1 MIKLT
6 GYQIIEKI
14 YHGSK
19 TCVYKA
25 YRELDKKPVV
35 IKILEKEYP
44 TFSELLQFKNQYT
57 ISKNLDLAGIVKP
70 LCLEKYRNGYAL
82 VMEDIGAI
90 SLKEYA
96 SNKQLS
102 LSEFLTIAISVVETL
117 GGLSQNRVIHK
128 DIKPSNIV
136 INPDTGD
143 IKLID
148 FSISTLLPRETQE
161 IINPNVLE
169 GTLAYMSPEQTGRMN
184 RGIDYRSDFYSLG
197 ITFYE
202 ILTGQLPFLSTDPIE
217 LVYCH
222 IAKKATPP
230 CVVNPEI
237 PLMVSNI
244 IMKMIAK
251 NAEDR
256 YQNILGLKYD
266 LETCLKYW
274 QETKKIATFE
284 LGSRD
289 ISDRFSIPEK
299 LYGRQAEVKSLLDA
313 FERVAIPPESPH
325 QSQRAASSG
334 FPLTKGD
341 GRGIS
346 SGGGSEIMLVAG
358 FSGIGKTAVIN
369 EVQKPIVRQRG
380 YFIKGKFDQF
390 QRNIPFS
397 AFVEAFRDLMGQLLS
412 ETETQLE
419 EWKTKILSALGKN
432 GQVIIEVIPE
442 LEYIIGSQPAVAE
455 LSGTAAQNRF
465 NLLFLKFIQ
474 IFTTKEHPLVIFLDD
489 LQWADTASLKLMQLL
504 MSDQNSKYLLLLGA
518 YRDNEVSP
526 THPLI
531 LTLEEITKNSAIV
544 NTITLGAL
552 KLTFDL
558 NPLVAETLHC
568 SLELAFP
575 LTELVY
581 QKTKGN
587 PFFITQFLKALHE
600 EGLITFNYEA
610 GYWECDITQVRLL
623 SATDDV
629 VEFMASRLQKLSPAT
644 QEVMKLAACI
654 GNKFNLETLA
664 IVSEKSVTETATNL
678 WEALQEGLILPVTE
692 VYKFYFTEESNIST
706 PFTTIE
712 ADASYKFL
720 HDRVQQAAYLLIPET
735 QKQVT
740 HLKIGKLLLEN
751 IPEAERQEKIFD
763 IVNQLNYGV
772 DLISHLTER
781 EQLAELNLIASRK
794 AKASTAYNAT
804 VDYLNIGLELLTTN
818 SWETNYELTLA
829 LYLEAAEARYLIG
842 DYEQMEQLAQIVQQ
856 QAKNLLDQVPVFI
869 AKIQAKFAQYQFF
882 KGIDLAIVVIKD
894 LGLELSPRPEEAD
907 LLSGLE
913 ELQLFLSDRSTEDLK
928 QLPKMTNPEKLA
940 LMQILGLIGAASFIS
955 GSSLWSSIVFALITL
970 SVKWGNTPA
979 SAYGYSCYGIMLWS
993 QGEIKASYE
1002 LSQITESVFESCG
1015 GDALNGVA
1023 VANMHLRHWQ
1033 EHLRNSL
1040 PSFLEYYAF
1049 ALSRGDLAFASY
1061 NLLFHYFHAFYS
1073 GLELTELAQKLNNA
1087 VDTVAEIKQES
1098 TLIRLQIIQQTIMN
1112 LTDRC
1117 ENSCILVGE
1126 ALDEAKIQSQDQTL
1140 VYLNLHKLSLCYLF
1154 GEYQKSLTISI
1165 ATQSYLHLVTSQYI
1179 QVLLYFYG
1187 SLIRLALYNEA
1198 SEEQQQ
1204 QWLEEVTSHQEQ
1216 MKIWAHHAPVNFL
1229 HKFHLVE
1236 AEKNRV
1242 LCNYIEA
1249 IELYEQAIAGAK
1261 ENEYIQEEALANEL
1275 AAKFYLEWNKEIIAQ
1290 AYLIKAYYAYAQW
1303 GAVAKLKHLEKSYGE
1318 LLKPLQQ
1325 QDSTFTR
1332 NVTQE
1337 TLSYTTTDSSL
1348 LLDFNSVMKA
1358 TQAISGEIKLE
1369 NLFSVLMRVTLENAG
1384 AQKSYLI
1391 LSEAGKWVIEAKAIR
1406 ENNSSE
1412 EIQLKLKQSLPIDS
1426 TNELP
1431 ISLIYYVARTK
1442 ETVVLDNAINET
1454 QFAADAY
1461 IQNYQPK
1468 SILCIPIINHGEF
1481 IGILYLENNLTLGA
1495 FTSHRLEVLKVLTTQ
1510 AAFSLENA
1518 QLYENLSAAKNK
1530 LEQYSHTLEDKVKER
1545 TEELNE
1551 KNLYLSETLKQ
1562 LQHTQSQLIQTEKMS
1577 SLGQMVAGIAH
1588 KINNPITFISGN
1600 VNYATEYIHDLL
1612 NLINIYQQ
1620 EYPIPKAKIAE
1631 MIEEIDLEFLT
1642 EDLQKLLKS
1651 MKVGAERIQNIVLS
1665 LRNFS
1670 RLDESDMKPVNIH
1683 DGIDST
1689 LLISQNRFKAEGK
1702 NSEIQIVKEYA
1713 SLPRVNC
1720 YASQLNQVFLNIISN
1735 GIDALE
1741 KMRKKESESNE
1752 QPTITISTKL
1762 TKTQTVKIKISNN
1775 GPSISPETK
1784 KKIFDPFFTTKPVG
1798 AGTGLGLSI
1807 SYSIIVE
1814 KHQGK
1819 LTCNSAPGQGVEF
1832 VIEIPVK

>member
-1 MIKLT
+1 MNKILNLLMMKLPNHIIIDQIHT
-6 GYQIIEKI
+6 GIR
-14 YHGSK
+14 
-19 TCVYKA
+19 TTVYRGLTTANKQ
-25 YRELDKKPVV
+25 PVV
-35 IKILEKEYP
+35 IKVLNKEYP
-44 TFSELLQFKNQYT
+44 TFSELLQFRHQYT
-57 ISKNLDLAGIVKP
+57 ITKNLNLPGIVKS
-70 LCLEKYRNGYAL
+70 LYLEKYGNSYAL
-82 VMEDIGAI
+82 IMEDTGAI
-90 SLKEYA
+90 SFKKYLT
-96 SNKQLS
+96 NKKLS
-102 LSEFLTIAISVVETL
+102 LPDFLGIAISIVKILE
-117 GGLSQNRVIHK
+117 GLYHHQIIHK
-128 DIKPSNIV
+128 DIKPSNII

-161 IINPNVLE
+161 LINPNVLE

-184 RGIDYRSDFYSLG
+184 RGIDYRSDVYSLG

-222 IAKKATPP
+222 IAKKPTFP
-230 CVVNPEI
+230 CELNSEI

-266 LETCLKYW
+266 LETCLKSW
-274 QETKKIATFE
+274 QKTGKVIIFE

-289 ISDRFSIPEK
+289 ISDRFTIPEK

-313 FERVAIPPESPH
+313 FERVAQGS
-325 QSQRAASSG
+325 
-334 FPLTKGD
+334 
-341 GRGIS
+341 
-346 SGGGSEIMLVAG
+346 SEIMLVAG
-358 FSGIGKTAVIN
+358 FSGIGKTAVVN
-369 EVQKPIVRQRG
+369 EVHKPIVRQRG

-390 QRNIPFS
+390 QRNIPLS
-397 AFVEAFRDLMGQLLS
+397 AFVQAFRDLMGQMLS
-412 ETETQLE
+412 ETETQLQ
-419 EWKTKILSALGKN
+419 EWKTKILSALGEN

-442 LEYIIGSQPAVAE
+442 LEYIIGSQPEVAE
-455 LSGTAAQNRF
+455 LSGTATQNRF

-474 IFTTKEHPLVIFLDD
+474 TFTTKEHPVAIFLDD

-504 MSDQNSKYLLLLGA
+504 MTDKNSQYLLLLGA

-526 THPLI
+526 THPFI
-531 LTLEEITKNSAIV
+531 LTLEEITKTSAIV
-544 NTITLGAL
+544 NTITLKPL
-552 KLTFDL
+552 DLTFDL
-558 NPLVAETLHC
+558 NPLIADTLHC

-575 LTELVY
+575 LTKLVH

-587 PFFITQFLKALHE
+587 PFFITQFLKALYE

-610 GYWECDITQVRLL
+610 GYWECNVAQVRLL

-629 VEFMASRLQKLSPAT
+629 VEFMASRLQKLLPAT
-644 QEVMKLAACI
+644 QNVIKLAACI

-664 IVSEKSVTETATNL
+664 IIYEKSVTETAQDL
-678 WEALQEGLILPVTE
+678 WEALPEGLILPVTE
-692 VYKFYFTEESNIST
+692 VYKFYNTEESNI
-706 PFTTIE
+706 FTSFTAIE
-712 ADASYKFL
+712 ANASYKFL

-751 IPEAERQEKIFD
+751 IPETERQEKIFD
-763 IVNQLNYGV
+763 IVNQLNYGI
-772 DLISHLTER
+772 DLISHPTER

-804 VDYLNIGLELLTTN
+804 VNYLNIGLELLTAN

-829 LYLEAAEARYLIG
+829 LYLEAVEARYLIG

-856 QAKNLLDQVPVFI
+856 QAKNLLDQIPVYI
-869 AKIQAKFAQYQFF
+869 SKIQAEFAQYQFSQ
-882 KGIDLAIVVIKD
+882 GIDLAVIVIKD

-907 LLSGLE
+907 LLAGLE
-913 ELQLFLSDRSTEDLK
+913 ELKSFLSDRSTEDLK

-940 LMQILGLIGAASFIS
+940 LMQILGLIGAVAFVI
-955 GSSLWSSIVFALITL
+955 GSPLWSSIVFALITL

-1002 LSQITESVFESCG
+1002 LSQITESVFESCA
-1015 GDALNGVA
+1015 GDALSGVA
-1023 VANMHLRHWQ
+1023 VTNMHLRHWQ

-1040 PSFLEYYAF
+1040 PSFLEYYSLE
-1049 ALSRGDLAFASY
+1049 LSRGDLAFASY

-1073 GLELTELAQKLNNA
+1073 GLELTELAHQLNNA
-1087 VDTVAEIKQES
+1087 VDTVAQIKQES
-1098 TLIRLQIIQQTIMN
+1098 ALIRLQIIQQTVLN
-1112 LTDRC
+1112 LSDRC
-1117 ENSCILVGE
+1117 ENPCILVGE

-1140 VYLNLHKLSLCYLF
+1140 VYLNFHKLSLCYLF

-1165 ATQSYLHLVTSQYI
+1165 ATQSYFHLITSQYV

-1187 SLIRLALYNEA
+1187 SLIRLALYNKA
-1198 SEEQQQ
+1198 SEEQKQ
-1204 QWLEEVTSHQEQ
+1204 QWLEEVTSHQKQ
-1216 MKIWAHHAPVNFL
+1216 MKIWADHAPMNFL

-1236 AEKNRV
+1236 AEKHRV
-1242 LCNYIEA
+1242 LCNYIGA

-1261 ENEYIQEEALANEL
+1261 ENEYIQEEALAKEL
-1275 AAKFYLEWNKEIIAQ
+1275 AAKFYLDWNKETIAQ

-1325 QDSTFTR
+1325 QDPTLTR
-1332 NVTQE
+1332 NIAQE
-1337 TLSYTTTDSSL
+1337 TVTYTTTDSTL

-1384 AQKSYLI
+1384 AQKGYLI
-1391 LSEAGKWVIEAKAIR
+1391 LLETGKWVIEAKAIR
-1406 ENNSSE
+1406 EINSSE
-1412 EIQLKLKQSLPIDS
+1412 EIQLKSKQSLPLES
-1426 TNELP
+1426 THELP
-1431 ISLIYYVARTK
+1431 TSLIYYVARTQK
-1442 ETVVLDNAINET
+1442 TVVLDNATNET
-1454 QFAADAY
+1454 QFAADPY
-1461 IQNYQPK
+1461 IQNYQSK
-1468 SILCIPIINHGEF
+1468 SILCIPIINRGQF
-1481 IGILYLENNLTLGA
+1481 IGILYLENNLTFAA
-1495 FTSHRLEVLKVLTTQ
+1495 FTKHHLEVLKVLTTQ

-1518 QLYENLSAAKNK
+1518 RLYENLSTAKNQ
-1530 LEQYSHTLEDKVKER
+1530 LEEYSRTLEDKVKER

-1551 KNLYLSETLKQ
+1551 KNLHLSETLKQ

-1588 KINNPITFISGN
+1588 EINNPITFISGN
-1600 VNYATEYIHDLL
+1600 INHVAEYSQDLL
-1612 NLINIYQQ
+1612 DLINIYQQ
-1620 EYPIPKAKIAE
+1620 EYPNPTAKIKE
-1631 MIEEIDLEFLT
+1631 IIEEIDLNFLIQ
-1642 EDLQKLLKS
+1642 DLDKLLNS
-1651 MKVGAERIQNIVLS
+1651 MEIGVERISKIVLS

-1670 RLDESDMKPVNIH
+1670 RLDESGMKPVDIH
-1683 DGIDST
+1683 EGIDST
-1689 LLISQNRFKAEGK
+1689 LLISQNRLRYPGNK
-1702 NSEIQIVKEYA
+1702 SEIKIVKKYA
-1713 SLPRVNC
+1713 SLPLINC
-1720 YASQLNQVFLNIISN
+1720 YASQLNQVFMNIIN
-1735 GIDALE
+1735 NAIDALE
-1741 KMRKKESESNE
+1741 EKRKKESRSSDK
-1752 QPTITISTKL
+1752 PTITISTTV
-1762 TKTQTVKIKISNN
+1762 TKDRTVQIKISNN
-1775 GPSISPETK
+1775 GPSISPEIK
-1784 KKIFDPFFTTKPVG
+1784 QKIFDPFFTTKPVG
-1798 AGTGLGLSI
+1798 TGTGLGLSI

-1814 KHQGK
+1814 KHKGK
-1819 LTCNSAPGQGVEF
+1819 LICNSVPGKGVEF
-1832 VIEIPVK
+1832 AIEIPL